1 MYVCECRG
9 EVVNRMWFLLLGGAA
24 VGKTAVFTYTTV
36 WSLNHRLISAIGWTR
51 FLVLYKRRHFMF
63 LNSYCA
69 SCSSAMNLFV
79 FLKNVNIS
87 AAVLSCWNVSDHKLL
102 DLDLKIRET
111 DRCTH
116 WYAEPGPLLLVH
128 DSLAGIQRDRV
139 RDGGER
145 DDVSESCKKGASGC
159 YLKNEG
165 TEYRELWTLISRLV
179 L

>member
-1 MYVCECRG
+1 MFFSNESLCIFEKCEHFSGC
-9 EVVNRMWFLLLGGAA
+9 
-24 VGKTAVFTYTTV
+24 GKPCLCF
-36 WSLNHRLISAIGWTR
+36 
-51 FLVLYKRRHFMF
+51 
-63 LNSYCA
+63 
-69 SCSSAMNLFV
+69 
-79 FLKNVNIS
+79 
-87 AAVLSCWNVSDHKLL
+87 VSDHKLL

-165 TEYRELWTLISRLV
+165 TE
-179 L
+179 